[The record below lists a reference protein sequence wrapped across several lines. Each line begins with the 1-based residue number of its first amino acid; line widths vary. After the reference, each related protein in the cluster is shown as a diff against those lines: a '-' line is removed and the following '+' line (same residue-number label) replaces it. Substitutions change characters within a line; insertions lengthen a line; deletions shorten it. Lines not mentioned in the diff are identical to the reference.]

1 MDNVADRETKPAE
14 KISQSIS
21 LRVGVENSWILWWSL
36 PGEFISLISFS
47 AQV

>member
-14 KISQSIS
+14 KNSQSIS

-36 PGEFISLISFS
+36 PEEFISLISFS